1 MNERSWDLDRFSV
14 SVRKGLEDV
23 YELSVF
29 SLKFFSSV
37 FKPPFEW
44 GEIRRH
50 LDDLGSKSLPLVS
63 MVGFI
68 MGLILAMQTR
78 PTLDRF
84 GAGSYLPAMIALSIV
99 RELGPVITA
108 LIVAGRVSSGIAAEI
123 GSMRVTE
130 QIDALEVN
138 AVDPYKYLVVTR
150 VVACIIMMPLI
161 TAYVDFLA
169 ILGGYVAES
178 ITYTSS
184 FQLYFTDVINSLT
197 FFDVIP
203 GVAKTAVFGFII
215 GIIGSYQGYTAG
227 SGTRGVGRAATSA
240 VVYASLH
247 IIFVDMVLVRLTLYI
262 FG

>member
-1 MNERSWDLDRFSV
+1 MTRHSWDLDRV
-14 SVRKGLEDV
+14 SAALQKSFEDV
-23 YELSVF
+23 YDLSVF
-29 SLKFFSSV
+29 SLKFFTSV
-37 FKPPFEW
+37 FRPPFELP
-44 GEIRRH
+44 EVRKH

-150 VVACIIMMPLI
+150 VAACIIMMPLI

-169 ILGGYVAES
+169 ILGGYVAET

-197 FFDVIP
+197 FFDIIP

-215 GIIGSYQGYTAG
+215 GIVGSYQGFTAD
-227 SGTRGVGRAATSA
+227 SGTRGVGRAATAA

-247 IIFVDMVLVRLTLYI
+247 IIFVDMILVRLTLYI